1 MPSLLSTPFF
11 KRTPHHLPPTAIEV
25 SRYSEDTNKTMAPTQ
40 ALLSSRGLLCHR
52 CLLAYTRG
60 RVAPVQRRNIST
72 KYLQKMEEAEE
83 KWQERAELIREG
95 KLQNTW
101 DLFEE
106 RGYVKDTAGY
116 VGLPPSNLP
125 AEPER
130 FFF

>member
-1 MPSLLSTPFF
+1 MLL
-11 KRTPHHLPPTAIEV
+11 
-25 SRYSEDTNKTMAPTQ
+25 
-40 ALLSSRGLLCHR
+40 
-52 CLLAYTRG
+52 
-60 RVAPVQRRNIST
+60 PVQRRNIST